1 MALKR
6 RLSAEVEFAKRRLQA
21 ALAQVPFFFCF
32 FFGQMPVSP

>member
-21 ALAQVPFFFCF
+21 ALAQVPFSFFPF
-32 FFGQMPVSP
+32 FLEKKKCL